1 MAGAACPLFESQTE
15 RLSLRLILRRVGQ
28 WHLVLDEDLSE
39 ITAIDATTTLPICR
53 PCWRRITSRRAHA
66 GCFKEALINAAM

>member
-28 WHLVLDEDLSE
+28 WPLVLDEDWSE
-39 ITAIDATTTLPICR
+39 ITAIDTTT
-53 PCWRRITSRRAHA
+53 T
-66 GCFKEALINAAM
+66 